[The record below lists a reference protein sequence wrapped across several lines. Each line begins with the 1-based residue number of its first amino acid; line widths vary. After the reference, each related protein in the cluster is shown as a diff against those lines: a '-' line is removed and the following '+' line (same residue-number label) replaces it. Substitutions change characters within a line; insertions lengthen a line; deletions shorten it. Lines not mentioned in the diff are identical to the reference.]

1 MASPEGLYYPGDEDA
16 GWGNGDGVENPLSDP
31 EEQVEQ
37 VEQENTN

>member
-1 MASPEGLYYPGDEDA
+1 MASPEGLYYPGDEDV

-37 VEQENTN
+37 ENTD